1 MKKKDVNY
9 KENKRKALP
18 VHNKIVI
25 CGEEIKPDSQIEINL
40 SIGELPSRTPID
52 IPVFINRAEEDGPV
66 LLVMGGLHGD
76 EINGIEIVKRIVSQ
90 KLNVPKKGTIIT
102 IPVLNIYG
110 FIHFSRA
117 VPDGKDVN
125 RSFPGTKSGSLAS
138 RMAYKLM
145 NEIIPHVTFGIDFH
159 TGGASRSNYPQIRCD
174 MGDETNRQL
183 AGAFNAPLTIH
194 SKLIP
199 QSFRSAC
206 AKKNTNIIV
215 FEGGE
220 SLRFDEF
227 SIKTAIDGYKRFLS
241 KMDMGPE
248 FIPEQDTP
256 SILIE
261 NKSWIRAKGAGLF
274 TPFVYNG
281 SQVKKQQVLGSITGP
296 FGDYELKIKS
306 RYDGIIIGINNNPVV
321 NPGDALMHLGLV

>member
-1 MKKKDVNY
+1 M
-9 KENKRKALP
+9 KENEANQL
-18 VHNKIVI
+18 VI
-25 CGEEIKPDSQIEINL
+25 CGKEIEPGSQVETSL
-40 SIGELPSRTPID
+40 RIGELPSRTPIE
-52 IPVFINRAEEDGPV
+52 IPIFINRAEEDGPV

-76 EINGIEIVKRIVSQ
+76 EINGIEIVRRILSQ
-90 KLNVPKKGTIIT
+90 KLNIPQKGTIIT

-110 FIHFSRA
+110 FINFSRE

-125 RSFPGTKSGSLAS
+125 RSFPGMRTGSLAS

-174 MGDETNRQL
+174 MGDEINRQL
-183 AGAFNAPLTIH
+183 ANAFNAPLTIN
-194 SKLIP
+194 SRLIP
-199 QSFRSAC
+199 KTLRATC

-227 SIKTAIDGYKRFLS
+227 AIKTAIDGFRRFLF
-241 KMDMGPE
+241 KMDMGTE
-248 FIPEQDTP
+248 FIPERETP
-256 SILIE
+256 SILI
-261 NKSWIRAKGAGLF
+261 NKTKWIRAKGAGLF
-274 TPFVYNG
+274 TPFFYNG
-281 SQVKKQQVLGSITGP
+281 SKVKKNQVLGTITGP

-306 RYDGIIIGINNNPVV
+306 KYDGFIIGINNNPVV
-321 NPGDALMHLGLV
+321 NPGDALMHLGVI